1 MKVSKEMDMIRKIRD
16 ENSLRR
22 LTQSKEEWKK
32 ELEESTKWFFEEMD
46 KLNAENERISKVG

>member
-16 ENSLRR
+16 ENSHRR

-32 ELEESTKWFFEEMD
+32 ELNESTKWFFEEMN
-46 KLNAENERISKVG
+46 KLNAEDARISKIG